1 MFSLLADKLQDVFK
15 DLRGHGKITE
25 TNITDAMRA
34 VRMALLEA
42 DVEFNV
48 AKGFI
53 ARVKDKAL
61 GEEVL
66 RGVAPGQQIVKIFHD
81 ELTALLGGDNAPL
94 NLEKP
99 ARILMVGLNGAG
111 KTTSSAKLAAWLK
124 KEGKAPLLIACDL
137 HRPAAIEQLATLAG
151 QVGVPVFTPPPDEKD
166 VLKVAKLALE
176 WVKTQPGNVQIYDT
190 AGRQEIDE
198 ALIAEI
204 KALREFLQP
213 QEVLLVADAATGQQA
228 VSVATHFHEALNIT
242 GLVLTKLDGD
252 ARGGAA
258 LSMREVTQ
266 RPIKFAGIG
275 EKLDQF
281 EPFYPDRLAGRILG
295 MGDIVG
301 LVEKAV
307 AAIDEEEAK
316 RMEEKMR
323 KASFDLN
330 DFLAQFK
337 MLKKLGPL
345 ENVLGML
352 PGMGNLKDF
361 SVDEKQ
367 MKRVEAIVL
376 SMTLAERTNPDILN
390 ARRRQR
396 IARGSGVSVTEVNDL
411 LQRFGQMRKMM
422 KNFGKMKQM
431 MSRPGAASRFRIKA
445 LVFEQLRYNSE
456 TQKTKKVM
464 SVSNRLRREGSLN
477 NPYYKVVVT
486 DQRSPR
492 DGKFIELIG
501 NYDPKKPGDNSNI
514 DLSRVDYWVQN
525 GAQPSD
531 TVRSI
536 IKKARKKATVAA

>member
-15 DLRGHGKITE
+15 DLRGHGTITE

-42 DVEFNV
+42 DVEFGV

-61 GEEVL
+61 GESVL

-99 ARILMVGLNGAG
+99 ARIMMVGLNGAG
-111 KTTSSAKLAAWLK
+111 KTTSSGKLAAWLK
-124 KEGKAPLLIACDL
+124 KQGKAPLLIACDL
-137 HRPAAIEQLATLAG
+137 HRPAAIEQLAQLAK
-151 QVGVPVFTPPPDEKD
+151 QVGVPVFTPEKGETD
-166 VLKVAKLALE
+166 VKKVAAQALE
-176 WVKTQPGNVQIYDT
+176 WAKTQTGNVLIFDT
-190 AGRQEIDE
+190 AGRQEIDA

-204 KALREFLQP
+204 KGLRDFLQP

-228 VSVATHFHEALNIT
+228 VSVATHFHKALEIT

-266 RPIKFAGIG
+266 RPIKFAGVG

-301 LVEKAV
+301 LVEKA
-307 AAIDEEEAK
+307 AAVIDEDEAR

-323 KASFDLN
+323 TATFDLN
-330 DFLAQFK
+330 DFLSQFK
-337 MLKKLGPL
+337 MLRKLGPM
-345 ENVLGML
+345 ENLLGMI
-352 PGMGNLKDF
+352 PGMGNLKNF
-361 SVDEKQ
+361 SIDEKQ
-367 MKRVEAIVL
+367 RTRVEAIVL

-396 IARGSGVSVTEVNDL
+396 IARGSGVTVTEVNDL

-422 KNFGKMKQM
+422 KGMGKMKKM
-431 MSRPGAASRFRIKA
+431 MARSGGPRF
-445 LVFEQLRYNSE
+445 
-456 TQKTKKVM
+456 
-464 SVSNRLRREGSLN
+464 G
-477 NPYYKVVVT
+477 
-486 DQRSPR
+486 
-492 DGKFIELIG
+492 IG
-501 NYDPKKPGDNSNI
+501 
-514 DLSRVDYWVQN
+514 R
-525 GAQPSD
+525 
-531 TVRSI
+531 
-536 IKKARKKATVAA
+536 